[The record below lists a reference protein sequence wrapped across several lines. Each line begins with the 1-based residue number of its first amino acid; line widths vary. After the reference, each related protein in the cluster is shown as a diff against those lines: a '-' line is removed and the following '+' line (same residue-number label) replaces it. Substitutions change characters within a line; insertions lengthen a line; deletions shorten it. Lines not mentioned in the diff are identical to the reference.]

1 MHNFMQVVKEELEG
15 LYGENMLADLADILR
30 LYDIYEGLEQRF
42 FNTAEKGLDY
52 VPTKK
57 STNFIKKLIKEQARF
72 LFGKTPEFSLISR
85 DKDKVQGLLEFF
97 NKTLSVNFFPDKLI
111 KAARDCFIGKRVAV
125 KLSQGNECL
134 KISFVPSYSFVFV
147 PRDNDPEEL
156 ESIVFFHQQNNAPLK
171 ADQRIWK
178 QKYSLENGKC
188 LLSEGIYDGFGRPV
202 ELLFEKEDTGLDFI
216 PARVVLNDGL
226 SGEVT
231 GESDVKELINAQFL
245 YDKVTSDDIDALRF
259 NMFPQTVA
267 VNASEESL
275 ESLVISPSAL
285 IDLQAEHT
293 SPDSEPKI
301 YKLESSFNYDTR
313 IENIL
318 NRLKGDMHE
327 LLNIP
332 NLSPAELKGF
342 MTSGK
347 TMQAL
352 YWQLASRCEEKFVTW
367 RPALEW
373 LCKAVL
379 KMSYEYDFLRINPPE
394 DIRVN
399 VENVYPLAVD
409 EYEEKDMDL
418 RAVSMGVMSKKT
430 FIGKWN
436 KDFSGEKAN
445 EELSQIILENEK
457 FD

>member
-1 MHNFMQVVKEELEG
+1 MHNYMQIVKEELEG
-15 LYGENMLADLADILR
+15 LYGESVLADLADILR
-30 LYDIYEGLEQRF
+30 LYDIYEGLEHRF
-42 FNTAEKGLDY
+42 FSQPERGLDY

-72 LFGKTPEFSLISR
+72 LFGKTPEFSLISKEKER
-85 DKDKVQGLLEFF
+85 AQDLLEFF
-97 NKTLSVNFFPDKLI
+97 NRTLTLNSLPDKLI

-125 KLSQGNECL
+125 KLSQGKDGL
-134 KISFVPSYSFVFV
+134 KVSFVPAYAFVFV
-147 PRDNDPEEL
+147 AKDNDPEEPACMT
-156 ESIVFFHQQNNAPLK
+156 FFHQQNNAPLK

-188 LLSEGIYDGFGRPV
+188 ILNEGIFDGFGRPV
-202 ELLFEKEDTGLDFI
+202 EILFKNEDTGLDFI
-216 PARVVLNDGL
+216 PARVILNDGL
-226 SGEVT
+226 SGELT

-245 YDKVTSDDIDALRF
+245 YDKVSSDDIDALRF

-301 YKLESSFNYDTR
+301 YKLESSFNYGDR

-352 YWQLASRCEEKFVTW
+352 YWQLASRCEEKFATW

-379 KMSYEYDFLRINPPE
+379 NMSYEYGFLKVKPPE
-394 DIRVN
+394 DLQVN

-409 EYEEKDMDL
+409 EYEEKNMDL
-418 RAVSMGVMSKKT
+418 KAVSLGAMSKKSY
-430 FIGKWN
+430 IGKWN
-436 KDFSGEKAN
+436 KDFSGERAV
-445 EELSQIILENEK
+445 EELAQILSENE
-457 FD
+457 